1 MTPFSVLRMIGNPGR
16 VNLHG
21 PERFCALERPEPPR
35 APDLPRRSSIQRP
48 GFPVRRLCAS
58 LSSHCSYR
66 RGTGFLRFL
75 LKNLSARAFCT
86 SVVFNSLRSTMV
98 SRGARI
104 RSWCLAVSIQALQF
118 RYRRRLTATRPRAAA
133 GLAYA
138 LAIFDSGY
146 RMLVG
151 IDPVYSDSLQG
162 AAVLDV
168 DYDRR
173 H

>member
-1 MTPFSVLRMIGNPGR
+1 MIGNPGR

-58 LSSHCSYR
+58 LSSHRCLSAR
-66 RGTGFLRFL
+66 EGILEVFAE
-75 LKNLSARAFCT
+75 NLSACAFCT
-86 SVVFNSLRSTMV
+86 SVIFNSLRSTMV

-118 RYRRRLTATRPRAAA
+118 RYRRRLTADSRARRRRTSIRPR
-133 GLAYA
+133 
-138 LAIFDSGY
+138 IFDSGY

-151 IDPVYSDSLQG
+151 IDSVYSDSLQG